1 MKLSERIRR
10 VARLL
15 ARYDQDNPV
24 TEDAYKCADEVAQL
38 ETELADFRAR
48 RDEKFQDYEDCKE
61 QRDAKQKLLSTW
73 VNKYAELEEE
83 RDALVREV
91 TLAIKELVEQDEW
104 ETPMKR
110 LCTIAGIKYP
120 AVETES
126 KPISVKQLATRKEG
140 E

>member
-1 MKLSERIRR
+1 MELSERIRR

-83 RDALVREV
+83 RDALKEIILNCPECRR
-91 TLAIKELVEQDEW
+91 TIKGLYH
-104 ETPMKR
+104 K
-110 LCTIAGIKYP
+110 
-120 AVETES
+120 
-126 KPISVKQLATRKEG
+126 ATRKEI
-140 E
+140 EDANLPD